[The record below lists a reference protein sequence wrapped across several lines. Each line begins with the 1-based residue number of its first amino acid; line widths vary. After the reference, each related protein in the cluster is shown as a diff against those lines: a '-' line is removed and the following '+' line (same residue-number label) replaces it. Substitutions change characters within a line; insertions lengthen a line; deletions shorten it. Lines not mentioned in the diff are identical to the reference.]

1 MTPAHKL
8 PWVVG
13 IIPGNMQSYA
23 CSGSIINDM
32 YVITAAHCLYE
43 QTRPFDRLQPSDVK
57 VAIGD
62 HDQYSTDDDI
72 TDVTKIVDV
81 EEMIIHPNYD
91 IFGVKYDIALLKLSE
106 PLSFENKAVR
116 PVCLPLNANNMYTGM
131 TATAAGWGMTDESAT
146 LQPAL
151 LMEVNV
157 TILEPDCRGITINN
171 MIITED
177 MICAGEDEGGKD
189 ACGGDS
195 GGPLTVTMDGRYILV
210 GLTSFGEGCARP
222 DKPGVY
228 TRITSFLDFIEENVS
243 DGMFCDYNPFA

>member
-1 MTPAHKL
+1 MPAHKF

-13 IIPGNMQSYA
+13 IILKDAESYM

-32 YVITAAHCLYE
+32 YVITAAHCLFE
-43 QTRPFDRLQPSDVK
+43 QTRPFDPLQPSDVK

-72 TDVTKIVDV
+72 TDVTKDVDV
-81 EEMIIHPNYD
+81 DEIIIPENYD
-91 IFGVKYDIALLKLSE
+91 ILGVEYDIALLKLSE

-116 PVCLPLNANNMYTGM
+116 PVCLPCNANNMYTGM
-131 TATAAGWGMTDESAT
+131 TATAAGWGMTDEYNT

-157 TILEPDCRGITINN
+157 TILEPDCRNITINN
-171 MIITED
+171 NVITEE

-195 GGPLTVTMDGRYILV
+195 GGPLTVIMDGRYILV
-210 GLTSFGEGCARP
+210 GLTSFGEGCARR

-228 TRITSFLDFIEENVS
+228 TRITSFLDFLEENAS
-243 DGMFCDYNPFA
+243 DGRFCDFNPFA